1 MSRSEA
7 RNSAPPRDTLVNI
20 RVAGQD
26 RDLIDRAARLRGK
39 TRSEFMLEAARGAA
53 HDALLDQT
61 VFLMGKAEFGKFRA
75 MLDEAPQHNEGLRD
89 LMRRKSPWDK

>member
-1 MSRSEA
+1 
-7 RNSAPPRDTLVNI
+7 
-20 RVAGQD
+20 
-26 RDLIDRAARLRGK
+26 
-39 TRSEFMLEAARGAA
+39 MLEAARGAA